1 MERLVEITN
10 KLKIIYDNNE
20 LNDEI
25 KHEILM
31 IIRENMNYIAT
42 HANNYYLDING
53 HIQLDN

>member
-31 IIRENMNYIAT
+31 IIRENMNFIAS
-42 HANNYYLDING
+42 HANNYYLDTPYTIR
-53 HIQLDN
+53 